1 MGTGRRRA
9 AAAGAALVL
18 ALALAGCGGDKP
30 PRPSP
35 QELDE
40 KLVGIYCDLVAA
52 GRAGEA
58 YDRCLARSY
67 REEVGRDAFI
77 AAHAKRLRETGQ
89 VQGRK
94 VIHTQETSNLFDGER
109 RTYIRYEVR
118 YPAGPQYL
126 DVVLTDSD
134 GDFRIEGTYRLNAG
148 ETLDFVLW

>member
-1 MGTGRRRA
+1 MRMGTWA
-9 AAAGAALVL
+9 AAGGAALVVMF
-18 ALALAGCGGDKP
+18 ALAGCGGDKP

-35 QELDE
+35 AELDE
-40 KLVGIYCDLVAA
+40 KLVGVYCDLVAA
-52 GRAGEA
+52 ERAGEA

-67 REEVGRDAFI
+67 REEVAREAFI
-77 AAHAKRLRETGQ
+77 AAHAKRRREVGA

-109 RTYIRYEVR
+109 RTYLRYEVA

-126 DVVLTDSD
+126 DVVLTDAD
-134 GDFRIEGTYRLNAG
+134 GEFKIEGTYRQNAG